1 MNLIGK
7 VSILMSAAALLGA
20 CATMTKEQCLEANA
34 SSWEH
39 IGYVD
44 GGDGQDP
51 EGRLELHRDACKEVR
66 VLPDRNSYM
75 VGWKNG
81 LVNYCTPEKAYE
93 VGRNGYSSNSRF
105 CPPQIRDLFEDNVDL
120 GRRVYNLRME
130 LNSLESEINGYE
142 NKLSDKKLS
151 NEARRDLHAKI
162 RNRDRELSH
171 LRMLLREAEAEP
183 LIRF

>member
-1 MNLIGK
+1 MNLIGQ
-7 VSILMSAAALLGA
+7 VSALLTTAALLGG
-20 CATMTKEQCLEANA
+20 CATMTKEECLEANA
-34 SSWEH
+34 TSWEH
-39 IGYVD
+39 VGYVD
-44 GGDGQDP
+44 GGNGHDP
-51 EGRLELHRDACKEVR
+51 DSYLALHHDACKEVR
-66 VLPDRNSYM
+66 VFPDRNSYM
-75 VGWKNG
+75 VGWRKG

-105 CPPQIRDLFEDNVDL
+105 CPAQIRDLFEDNVDL

-130 LNSLESEINGYE
+130 LSSLESEIDGYE
-142 NKLSDKKLS
+142 NALRDVKLS